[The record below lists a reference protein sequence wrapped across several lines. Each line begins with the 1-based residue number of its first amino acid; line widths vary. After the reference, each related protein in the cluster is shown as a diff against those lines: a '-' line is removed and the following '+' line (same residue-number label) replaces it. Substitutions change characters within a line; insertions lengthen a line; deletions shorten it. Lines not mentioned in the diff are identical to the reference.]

1 MLASRRRALVFA
13 VNLGSFITIL
23 DISIV
28 NVALPTMQAALRID
42 MAGLQW
48 VVDAYALFLSAF
60 MLSAGPLG
68 DRYGRKRSWLAGVV
82 LFTIGSAFCGL
93 ADNLPLLLAGRAV
106 QGVAGAL
113 LIPGAMSLL

>member
-1 MLASRRRALVFA
+1 MTPNRRRALVFA

-68 DRYGRKRSWLAGVV
+68 DCYGRKRSWLAGVA
-82 LFTIGSAFCGL
+82 LFTLGSAFCGIC
-93 ADNLPLLLAGRAV
+93 LLYTSRCV
-106 QGVAGAL
+106 
-113 LIPGAMSLL
+113 

>member
-82 LFTIGSAFCGL
+82 LFTIGSAFCG
-93 ADNLPLLLAGRAV
+93 
-106 QGVAGAL
+106 
-113 LIPGAMSLL
+113 

>member
-1 MLASRRRALVFA
+1 
-13 VNLGSFITIL
+13 
-23 DISIV
+23 
-28 NVALPTMQAALRID
+28 PTMQAALRID

-93 ADNLPLLLAGRAV
+93 ADNLPLLLACRAV
-106 QGVAGAL
+106 LRVAGAL
-113 LIPGAMSLL
+113 LIPRAMSLLTQAFPDPAQR

>member
-1 MLASRRRALVFA
+1 MPLRRRALAIA

-60 MLSAGPLG
+60 MLSAGPWATAMAASVRG
-68 DRYGRKRSWLAGVV
+68 WRASCCSRSARRSAGWP
-82 LFTIGSAFCGL
+82 TTCRCCW
-93 ADNLPLLLAGRAV
+93 RA
-106 QGVAGAL
+106 ARCRAW
-113 LIPGAMSLL
+113 PAHC